1 MPYEA
6 PKESRHLMDC
16 LQKDDAWDDNNN
28 YDEDENG
35 DAGNERY
42 EHPTSVIYS
51 FIHSYIHSLNQSR
64 QSRLS

>member
-1 MPYEA
+1 
-6 PKESRHLMDC
+6 MDC
-16 LQKDDAWDDNNN
+16 LQNDDDAWDYNNK

-51 FIHSYIHSLNQSR
+51 FIRTFSQSVTTVKTFI
-64 QSRLS
+64 